1 MRLMKPDRSR
11 SRSASTLNATIG
23 PIPTI
28 PVVWWTGSSPPAPLD
43 GARGTVDAGEG
54 ADETKQPQQAQD
66 PGGPNRWVKGSIVRT
81 TPPIDTRGSDR
92 RARPSVRQAFGS
104 PSGPAV
110 FGSRRARPSAV
121 LDVVAPRR
129 SERRRPGALALGA
142 DDQIGRAHV

>member
-43 GARGTVDAGEG
+43 VERGTVDAGEG

-66 PGGPNRWVKGSIVRT
+66 PGGPNRWVKGSTIRI
-81 TPPIDTRGSDR
+81 TPLADTRGSDR
-92 RARPSVRQAFGS
+92 QARPSVRQAHGSSHGS
-104 PSGPAV
+104 PV
-110 FGSRRARPSAV
+110 FGIRPARPGPV
-121 LDVVAPRR
+121 PDVVAPRGNA
-129 SERRRPGALALGA
+129 RRRP
-142 DDQIGRAHV
+142 